1 MRVTNTSIYRNF
13 TFTANDLHSKLIKSF
28 SKIGGNSKKY
38 ESAAENPLAYYEGLN
53 MDTHFQDL
61 ESKVS
66 LIKDVKHRMYQ
77 QELGARAIQ
86 SALTGDKGSKF
97 QVEKALN
104 ATSDHTSTLSAVRDE
119 LTQSQHEIVNALNV
133 QYQNIYV
140 FGGNDSSQ
148 APFYLSE
155 DGKTLTYRHLFP
167 GDKTTT
173 DITMTLTKQT
183 DGSYEYVIDDI
194 DSVVKAMTEQG
205 VMDLGYG
212 YIGDRD
218 SLIDTYTGGLN
229 VLTGITSKTA
239 RDMISLGKTDDLKA
253 LIQERMNGS
262 AIALTGQAAFAVQDY
277 IDNPTQDGLNTM
289 NKVLGDTLTEM
300 DASSI
305 RLGTIYEELG
315 IKYSRLDDTHTRLL
329 SVQDSLTEAYA
340 DKLGADPYEAI
351 MEMVSNQYSYNAA
364 LQVGSKLMETS
375 LFDFMR

>member
-97 QVEKALN
+97 QIEKALN

-289 NKVLGDTLTEM
+289 NKVLGDTLSEI

-364 LQVGSKLMETS
+364 LQVGTKLMETS
-375 LFDFMR
+375 LIDFMR

>member
-253 LIQERMNGS
+253 LIQERMNSS

-289 NKVLGDTLTEM
+289 NKVLGDTLSEI

-364 LQVGSKLMETS
+364 LQVGTKLMETS

>member
-97 QVEKALN
+97 QIEKALN

-140 FGGNDSSQ
+140 FVGNDSSQ
-148 APFYLSE
+148 APYYLSE

-289 NKVLGDTLTEM
+289 NKVLGDTLSEI

-364 LQVGSKLMETS
+364 LQVGTKLMETS

>member
-97 QVEKALN
+97 QIEKALN

-218 SLIDTYTGGLN
+218 ALIDTYTGGLN

-289 NKVLGDTLTEM
+289 NKVLGDTLSEI

-364 LQVGSKLMETS
+364 LQVGTKLMETS

>member
-86 SALTGDKGSKF
+86 SALTGDNGSKS
-97 QVEKALN
+97 QIEKALN

-289 NKVLGDTLTEM
+289 NKVLGDTLSEI

>member
-86 SALTGDKGSKF
+86 SALTGDKGSKL
-97 QVEKALN
+97 QIEKALN

-289 NKVLGDTLTEM
+289 NKVLGDTLSEI

-364 LQVGSKLMETS
+364 LQVGTKLMETS

>member
-97 QVEKALN
+97 QIEKALN

-140 FGGNDSSQ
+140 FGGNVSSQ

-289 NKVLGDTLTEM
+289 NKVLGDTLSEI

-364 LQVGSKLMETS
+364 LQVGTKLMETS

>member
-97 QVEKALN
+97 QIEKALN

-253 LIQERMNGS
+253 LIQERMNGR

-289 NKVLGDTLTEM
+289 NKVLGDTLSEI

-315 IKYSRLDDTHTRLL
+315 IKYIRLDDTHTRLL

>member
-97 QVEKALN
+97 QIEKALN

-289 NKVLGDTLTEM
+289 NKVLGDTLSEI

-305 RLGTIYEELG
+305 LLGNIYEELG

-364 LQVGSKLMETS
+364 LQVGTKLMETS

>member
-86 SALTGDKGSKF
+86 SALTGDEGSKF
-97 QVEKALN
+97 QIEKALN

-289 NKVLGDTLTEM
+289 NKVLGDTLSEI

>member
-97 QVEKALN
+97 QIEKALN

-239 RDMISLGKTDDLKA
+239 RDMISLESSYPGTDEWQRHRTYRA
-253 LIQERMNGS
+253 GS
-262 AIALTGQAAFAVQDY
+262 FCCS
-277 IDNPTQDGLNTM
+277 GL
-289 NKVLGDTLTEM
+289 
-300 DASSI
+300 
-305 RLGTIYEELG
+305 Y
-315 IKYSRLDDTHTRLL
+315 
-329 SVQDSLTEAYA
+329 
-340 DKLGADPYEAI
+340 
-351 MEMVSNQYSYNAA
+351 
-364 LQVGSKLMETS
+364 
-375 LFDFMR
+375 

>member
-86 SALTGDKGSKF
+86 SALTGDNGSKF
-97 QVEKALN
+97 QIEKALN

-133 QYQNIYV
+133 RYQNIYV

-289 NKVLGDTLTEM
+289 NKVLGDTLSEI